1 MLTVIMAMRRMKRI
15 LIRSIDA
22 TIISQYSVYKPYLE
36 PLAYIMFHISQSTEG
51 CREDKLISGRDTD
64 DMETN
69 LSEFLASFV
78 IYSGDVIS

>member
-1 MLTVIMAMRRMKRI
+1 MMDMNLPIFSHLKKACREKNEEC
-15 LIRSIDA
+15 ID
-22 TIISQYSVYKPYLE
+22 TLG
-36 PLAYIMFHISQSTEG
+36 PLAYVMFHVSQSTEG

-78 IYSGDVIS
+78 IYSGDAISKS